1 MTFEA
6 LEKWLSDWKDS
17 KILYLDRLAE
27 AFKLWSE
34 AHCTAF
40 NNHQVR
46 RLVEV
51 KDWSPTKGYHTKTV
65 KAVPVVINGKE
76 YLDYGYAGVGRT
88 AYLKDCGFGDVSQ
101 EDEKLAKYYSHEDR
115 VRRVE
120 KDVEYKRKA
129 IIAKVQKICTEEVTE
144 VAEVAGD
151 GLFIRGANG
160 RVAHMWAIFAGG
172 YNIQCLHIRVLV
184 KESKWLEK

>member
-1 MTFEA
+1 M
-6 LEKWLSDWKDS
+6 
-17 KILYLDRLAE
+17 DRLAE
-27 AFKLWSE
+27 AFKLWSG

-46 RLVEV
+46 KLVEV
-51 KDWSPTKGYHTKTV
+51 KDWSPVKGYYTKTV

-101 EDEKLAKYYSHEDR
+101 EDEKLTKYYSREDR

-120 KDVEYKRKA
+120 KDVEYKRKG
-129 IIAKVQKICTEEVTE
+129 IIAKVQKICTAEVTE
-144 VAEVAGD
+144 VAEVAD
-151 GLFIRGANG
+151 SLFIRGANG
-160 RVAHMWAIFAGG
+160 KVAHMWAIFAGG
-172 YNIQCLHIRVLV
+172 HSIQCLHIRVLV
-184 KESKWLEK
+184 KESKWLKK